1 MFEPRP
7 SVCVDSCLDLKP
19 FACCFEAWLDI
30 PRSPLFFFELLHCS
44 VDRTSLDERYKDGEG
59 ELCPDSFFF
68 HLKRFDVDD
77 SVRLCNELLA
87 LSFQGLV
94 ESGWK
99 APVEVFVAVDYTNV
113 ETWAEKDV
121 FVHKKLGKKEKGASR
136 VHRYA
141 TIALVYPGFRFT
153 LAVVPVKNT
162 DPGWDVVRR
171 LLRFAQELVRVDC
184 VLLDREFYDTEVYQ
198 MIELLGLEYIGH
210 VRRSK
215 RMNRYYYESLQTG
228 ERSSSYMVNA
238 ALPKRYEIELYFKE
252 GDEGDDYDFMVLTS
266 NRLVSPFEVDLLFEA
281 YGTRWNIEN
290 TYSEANQFKAK
301 TNTVQHAYR
310 VILFALSH
318 LIANLPSDHEKTGR
332 TIQIQPVEHE
342 KDDKT
347 PAKRRQR
354 TGQNIPAPHHQLP
367 IANRSPSPS
376 HVKPSKKSRPLCK
389 NQTDL
394 TPPDTS

>member
-1 MFEPRP
+1 
-7 SVCVDSCLDLKP
+7 
-19 FACCFEAWLDI
+19 
-30 PRSPLFFFELLHCS
+30 
-44 VDRTSLDERYKDGEG
+44 
-59 ELCPDSFFF
+59 
-68 HLKRFDVDD
+68 
-77 SVRLCNELLA
+77 LA

-99 APVEVFVAVDYTNV
+99 APEEVFVAVDYTNV
-113 ETWAEKDV
+113 ETWAAKDV
-121 FVHKKLGKKEKGASR
+121 FVHKKLGKKEEGSSR

-171 LLRFAQELVRVDC
+171 LLRLAQNLVRVDC
-184 VLLDREFYDTEVYQ
+184 VLMDREFYDTEVYQ

-215 RMNRYYYESLQTG
+215 RMTRSYYESLHLG

-252 GDEGDDYDFMVLTS
+252 GDDEDDYDFMVLTS
-266 NRLVSPFEVDLLFEA
+266 NRLVSPLEVDLLFEA

-290 TYSEANQFKAK
+290 TFSEANQFRAK

-310 VILFALSH
+310 LILFALSH
-318 LIANLPSDHEKTGR
+318 LIANLLV
-332 TIQIQPVEHE
+332 IM
-342 KDDKT
+342 
-347 PAKRRQR
+347 RRQVKQYR
-354 TGQNIPAPHHQLP
+354 FRFT
-367 IANRSPSPS
+367 RSNMKKMIRLLIKGVKG
-376 HVKPSKKSRPLCK
+376 HVKISLHLVI
-389 NQTDL
+389 NFQ
-394 TPPDTS
+394 